1 MIVSLV
7 SSLLGMAG
15 GLLPDI
21 FKEIRESRE
30 HTRELER
37 MDKQADLQIKLLEH
51 QTDAKL
57 AEIEGN
63 VMVEEMR
70 AFRDQMTA
78 IYEQQKPTGIRWVD
92 GFNALIRP
100 TTAALLML
108 MFVAIAGVYAWGIV
122 SKTDWSQASSMT
134 AAATTLWGSLVGE
147 AIQAVLG
154 YLFGYRST
162 IKVRELTRRK

>member
-7 SSLLGMAG
+7 SSVLGMAG
-15 GLLPDI
+15 GLLPDLA
-21 FKEIRESRE
+21 KEWIAGRE
-30 HTRELER
+30 HDRELAR
-37 MDKQADLQIKLLEH
+37 MEKQSELQIRLLER

-63 VMVEEMR
+63 VVVEEMR

-78 IYEQQKPTGIRWVD
+78 IYEQQKPIGIKWVD

-100 TTAALLML
+100 TTAMLLML
-108 MFVAIAGVYAWGIV
+108 MFVGTAGMYVTDVLAQFGNGIINL
-122 SKTDWSQASSMT
+122 KGASEII
-134 AAATTLWGSLVGE
+134 WGSLVGD

-162 IKVRELTRRK
+162 MKVREMTRRK